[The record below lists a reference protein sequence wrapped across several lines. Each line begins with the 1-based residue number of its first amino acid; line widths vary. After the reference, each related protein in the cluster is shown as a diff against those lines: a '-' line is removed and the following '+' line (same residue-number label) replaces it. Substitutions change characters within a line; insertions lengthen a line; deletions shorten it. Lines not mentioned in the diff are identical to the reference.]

1 MLSAGPQSVPGV
13 RQNSLPSFSLTPGA
27 LRLPR
32 PSLLVERGKALLA
45 GLGGEWEK
53 L

>member
-1 MLSAGPQSVPGV
+1 MHFCKRAYYKHRV
-13 RQNSLPSFSLTPGA
+13 
-27 LRLPR
+27 
-32 PSLLVERGKALLA
+32 SLLVERGKALLA